1 MKNLHTHSAVRFTA
15 IAVAALS
22 FVVGAVGPMG
32 RVYAAVGD
40 LDPKF
45 GNGGKVFTHIG
56 FGDRVASLAFQ
67 PDGKI
72 IAAGASASRGI
83 FSSSDFAI
91 VRYNVDGSLD
101 TSFGAGGKVTTDF
114 FDYEDYINA
123 VALQT
128 DGKIVAVGRAR
139 DGALA
144 YFGLARYN
152 KDGSLDSTFGSG
164 GKVVT
169 SFFGYGDDAH
179 ALAIQPDG
187 KIVVAGTSFS
197 ASSIPGDD
205 GPNANFGLA
214 RYNSNGSLDPTFGF
228 GGKVTTDFGNFDIIT
243 AIAIQPDGKIVAGGD
258 TTNKDTNTD
267 FALARYNKD
276 GSLDPSFGS
285 GGKVVTDFVRQPDFV
300 AGLAL
305 QPDGKIVVAGDVS
318 TDTSP
323 HSDVD
328 GFGLARY
335 NKDGSL
341 DSTFGS
347 GGKVITEGEL
357 IAAYAVAI
365 QPNGKI
371 IAAGLAIR
379 NRSNGDFAL
388 ARYNSN
394 GSLDPGFGSGGI
406 ITTDF
411 TPSDQAFAM
420 GFQSD
425 GKVVAGGAA
434 YDAQVG
440 NGFALA
446 RYDVGDI
453 NSKTYDTHVQN
464 DTSLLQFDSVSGDYS
479 FTDCVSGF
487 TLSGVGRIKTHGCKI
502 VLRDGGDDF
511 EVWATVNMCTSSG
524 KSSIQV
530 FPQGVTYSV
539 KDRDITNKIP
549 PCR

>member
-1 MKNLHTHSAVRFTA
+1 MKHLHTHSAVGFTA
-15 IAVAALS
+15 IAVVAALS

-45 GNGGKVFTHIG
+45 GHGGKVFTHIG

-72 IAAGASASRGI
+72 IAAGASGSRGI
-83 FSSSDFAI
+83 FYSSDFAI

-101 TSFGAGGKVTTDF
+101 TNFGAGGKVTTDF

-128 DGKIVAVGRAR
+128 DGKIVAAGRAR

-187 KIVVAGTSFS
+187 KIVVAGSDFS
-197 ASSIPGDD
+197 SND
-205 GPNANFGLA
+205 GADFGLA
-214 RYNSNGSLDPTFGF
+214 RYNTDGSLDLTFGA
-228 GGKVTTDFGNFDIIT
+228 GGKVHTDFGSFSLIT
-243 AIAIQPDGKIVAGGD
+243 CIALQPDGKIVAGGD
-258 TTNKDTNTD
+258 TINKDTNND

-276 GSLDPSFGS
+276 GSLDASFGA

-305 QPDGKIVVAGDVS
+305 QSDGKIVLAGDVS
-318 TDTSP
+318 TETSP
-323 HSDVD
+323 RSDVD

-347 GGKVITEGEL
+347 GGKVITEGDL

-379 NRSNGDFAL
+379 NRTNGDFAL

-394 GSLDPGFGSGGI
+394 GSLDPGFGSAGI

-434 YDAQVG
+434 YEAQVG

-453 NSKTYDTHVQN
+453 NTKTYDTHVQN
-464 DTSLLQFDSVSGDYS
+464 DTSLLRFDSVTGDYS
-479 FTDCVSGF
+479 FTDCASGF
-487 TLSGVGRIKTHGCKI
+487 TLTGVGRIKTHGCKI
-502 VLRDGGDDF
+502 ILRDGGDDF
-511 EVWATVNMCTSSG
+511 EVWARVNMCSNSG
-524 KSSIQV
+524 KSSIQA
-530 FPQGVTYSV
+530 FPQGMTYSV
-539 KDRDITNKIP
+539 NDRDITNRIS